1 MNELVEI
8 KNNQIQLQQE
18 VVQKIKEF
26 NKLKKEMEYQE
37 KLLKQGL
44 MEAMVKLGIQNFATD
59 GISAS
64 IKSGYIRHSVDTTAL
79 KKEMPEIYNQF
90 LKDTEVKAT
99 ITLTIGD

>member
-8 KNNQIQLQQE
+8 KNNQITLQQDM
-18 VVQKIKEF
+18 VQKIKDF

-44 MEAMVKLGIQNFATD
+44 MEAMMKLGIQNFATD

-64 IKSGYIRHSVDTTAL
+64 IKSGYIRHAVDTTAL
-79 KKEMPEIYNQF
+79 KKEEPEIYDRF

-99 ITLTIGD
+99 ISLTIGD

>member
-59 GISAS
+59 GVSAS

-79 KKEMPEIYNQF
+79 KKEMPDIYDKF

>member
-8 KNNQIQLQQE
+8 KDNQIQLQQE

-59 GISAS
+59 GLSAS
-64 IKSGYIRHSVDTTAL
+64 IKSGYVRHSVDTTAL
-79 KKEMPEIYNQF
+79 KKEMPDVYNQF

>member
-8 KNNQIQLQQE
+8 RNNQITLHQE
-18 VVQKIKEF
+18 AVNKIKEF

-44 MEAMVKLGIQNFATD
+44 MEAMIELGIQNFATE
-59 GISAS
+59 GLSAS
-64 IKSGYIRHSVDTTAL
+64 IKSGYIRHAIDTTAL
-79 KKEMPEIYNQF
+79 KKEEPEIYEKY

>member
-59 GISAS
+59 GLSAS
-64 IKSGYIRHSVDTTAL
+64 IKSGYVRHSVDTTAL
-79 KKEMPEIYNQF
+79 KKEMPDIYDQF